1 MRILLTGIPS
11 YLQRTVA
18 SVSGTEVRHRPY
30 FDDIR
35 TKAELIA
42 QVGKIANTGN
52 YLIGEGAAY
61 SLKAHDV
68 TYVPFWHLARSCGSE
83 DVYERL
89 NQEFDICV
97 FASANLLRP
106 GYSADLE
113 AEVFEK
119 LNMPV
124 VVMGIGIQRKEGLK
138 ENLPAGTLKFLDV
151 LRRKESFF
159 LTRGYFTAEFL
170 REQGMKFVKPTGC
183 PSLYFNPAGMQ
194 RSLAALA
201 NPDRPTRR
209 RSPSAG
215 YLGSVADTIVDA
227 HALLKPTSVA
237 SYVVQDELIAYNLS
251 LSADDHAP
259 VYDKASGR
267 ITGATSY
274 KHSEK
279 WQRDH
284 ELYGLLRHE
293 PVAELDRLPRTLLRP
308 QVPWLHHRHAGRRA
322 GTDDRDTTACGK
334 SWNLSA
340 SLHRGA
346 TWNHEADKKAYL
358 ANFLPRSTHRPSRP
372 VLGLRSRF
380 PRRRRQSASSFR
392 VRRTRPGSFSW
403 HRCRRSSA
411 LPKRR
416 SLMP

>member
-35 TKAELIA
+35 TKAELIE
-42 QVGKIANTGN
+42 QVRKIANTGN

-119 LNMPV
+119 LKMPV

-170 REQGMKFVKPTGC
+170 KEQGMKFVKPTGC

-201 NPDRPTRR
+201 NPELAQRTEDRLRRLPRQRRRYDRRCACTAEADERRKLCRAGRVDRLQPVLVRR
-209 RSPSAG
+209 RSC
-215 YLGSVADTIVDA
+215 
-227 HALLKPTSVA
+227 
-237 SYVVQDELIAYNLS
+237 
-251 LSADDHAP
+251 
-259 VYDKASGR
+259 
-267 ITGATSY
+267 
-274 KHSEK
+274 
-279 WQRDH
+279 
-284 ELYGLLRHE
+284 
-293 PVAELDRLPRTLLRP
+293 
-308 QVPWLHHRHAGRRA
+308 
-322 GTDDRDTTACGK
+322 AC
-334 SWNLSA
+334 L
-340 SLHRGA
+340 
-346 TWNHEADKKAYL
+346 
-358 ANFLPRSTHRPSRP
+358 
-372 VLGLRSRF
+372 
-380 PRRRRQSASSFR
+380 
-392 VRRTRPGSFSW
+392 
-403 HRCRRSSA
+403 
-411 LPKRR
+411 
-416 SLMP
+416 